1 MSPTLSV
8 NVNLCNPGQV
18 FACCGLFE
26 LAHRLTPSDKPALGW
41 FDNVDARNTLFCIEA
56 RLNTGADITLSLLR
70 ERLTSC
76 EIREGLNKEGPLHIG
91 APFELT
97 LDWRR
102 PFPQNGLVKAW
113 ALTGKLQFIKL
124 VERLFANLP
133 KTFDARLFESAIAME
148 QKATRFD
155 PSHARNALDAGVS
168 YNDLSLSGK
177 KFSIQ
182 AATELLALIGL
193 QRFCPCSEGR
203 KEPLVYYPWQDPLPV
218 ALAAVAIS
226 TPQDS
231 VMQRPYEFRIYNAG
245 SDSNPSKAF
254 DIAQPIQPK
263 RSI

>member
-26 LAHRLTPSDKPALGW
+26 LAHRLTPGDKPALGW

-56 RLNTGADITLSLLR
+56 RLNTGEEVTLGLLR
-70 ERLTSC
+70 EKLGPCQISA
-76 EIREGLNKEGPLHIG
+76 GANKDGPLQIG

-97 LDWRR
+97 LDWRP
-102 PFPQNGLVKAW
+102 PFPQNSLVKAW
-113 ALTGKLQFIKL
+113 ALTGTSQFIDL
-124 VERLFANLP
+124 VNRLFANVP
-133 KTFDARLFESAIAME
+133 KTFDAGIFESAVAMK

-155 PSHARNALDAGVS
+155 PSHAMNAQDAGFS

-177 KFSIQ
+177 KFSIH
-182 AATELLALIGL
+182 AATELFALMGL
-193 QRFCPCSEGR
+193 QRFCPASKGR

-218 ALAAVAIS
+218 GLAAVAIS
-226 TPQDS
+226 APQDS
-231 VMQRPYEFRIYNAG
+231 LRQKPYEFHIYNAG

-254 DIAQPIQPK
+254 DIAHAIQQK
-263 RSI
+263 RSL